1 MRTLKALL
9 CLSAIAGGLATSVA
23 QNVYSLNI
31 VGYVN
36 VPIQGGNKLTLVSN
50 PLKPSNGNYNIT
62 NTIALPDPGSEGASL
77 FKWAGTAYDNNVP
90 SWVDG
95 LGWFP
100 DATIPLGEAFFIQA
114 PLAGNITFVGEVST
128 GTNTTSVPNGISF
141 LANKVPIAEPFPGG
155 TVGTEGDSIF
165 TWGGSAWNNLVWQYV
180 GGLGWFG
187 DGSPTESTNGPVV
200 AVGGGIVLQ
209 HSGGAQTIT
218 RIFNP

>member
-9 CLSAIAGGLATSVA
+9 CLSALAGGLATSVA

-36 VPIQGGNKLTLVSN
+36 VPIQGNNALTLVAN
-50 PLKPSNGNYNIT
+50 PLKPSDGNYNIT
-62 NTIALPDPGSEGASL
+62 NTIKLPEPNEGASL

-90 SWVDG
+90 AWIDG
-95 LGWFP
+95 FGWFP
-100 DATIPLGEAFFIQA
+100 DLSIPLGECFFIQA
-114 PLAGNITFVGEVST
+114 STAGNITFVGEVST
-128 GTNTTSVPNGISF
+128 GTNTTTVPAGLSF

-155 TVGTEGDSIF
+155 TVGAEGDSIF
-165 TWGGSAWNNLVWQYV
+165 TWGGNAWNNMVWSYV
-180 GGLGWFG
+180 GGYGWFG

-200 AVGGGIVLQ
+200 AVGTGVVLQ
-209 HSGGAQTIT
+209 HTGAPMTIT